1 MSLTNTTVSNYINNI
16 NVEFPVPG
24 QANSTEPFRT
34 NFANIQ
40 AALTGIEQ
48 GVETLG
54 VQYSTLNSGEIT
66 NNGYQ
71 TFPNGLI
78 MQWGQSGVIPS
89 GENNN
94 IVYPTPFPNAVFSV
108 TVTPITTATSGNVSV
123 ITVSNFNINNT
134 AGGASEF
141 YWSALGN

>member
-1 MSLTNTTVSNYINNI
+1 MSLLNTTVSNYINNI
-16 NVEFPVPG
+16 NVNFPVAG

-54 VQYSTLNSGEIT
+54 VQYSELNSGEIT

-71 TFPNGLI
+71 VLPSGLT
-78 MQWGQSGVIPS
+78 MQWGQSGMIPP
-89 GENNN
+89 GESNT
-94 IVYPTPFPNAVFSV
+94 IDFPIAFPNATFSI
-108 TVTPITTATSGNVSV
+108 TVTPITTATSGIVDVVTNSE
-123 ITVSNFNINNT
+123 FNLINAVGNT
-134 AGGASEF
+134 STF

>member
-1 MSLTNTTVSNYINNI
+1 MSLLNTTVSNYINNI
-16 NVEFPVPG
+16 NVNFPVAG

-54 VQYSTLNSGEIT
+54 VQYSALNTGEIT

-71 TFPNGLI
+71 VLPSGLI
-78 MQWGQSGVIPS
+78 MQWGKSSVIPS
-89 GENNN
+89 GESNT
-94 IVYPTPFPNAVFSV
+94 ITLPTAFPNSTFAI
-108 TVTPITTATSGNVSV
+108 TVTPITTATSGQVDV
-123 ITVSNFNINNT
+123 ITNSQFNLVNA
-134 AGGASEF
+134 AGGTSTF

>member
-1 MSLTNTTVSNYINNI
+1 MSLTNTTISNYINNI
-16 NVEFPVPG
+16 NIAFPVPG
-24 QANSTEPFRT
+24 QSNSTEPFRT

-54 VQYSTLNSGEIT
+54 VQYSALNSGEIT

-71 TFPNGLI
+71 VLPSGLT
-78 MQWGQSGVIPS
+78 MQWGESGMIPT
-89 GENNN
+89 GESNT
-94 IVYPTPFPNAVFSV
+94 ITFPTAFSNSVFSV
-108 TVTPITTATSGNVSV
+108 TVTPITTATSGQVDA
-123 ITVSNFNINNT
+123 ITNGQFNLVNAVGST
-134 AGGASEF
+134 STF

>member
-1 MSLTNTTVSNYINNI
+1 MSLLNTTVSNYINNI
-16 NVEFPVPG
+16 NVNFPVAG

-54 VQYSTLNSGEIT
+54 VQYSALNTGEIT

-71 TFPNGLI
+71 VLPSGLI
-78 MQWGQSGVIPS
+78 MQWGKSGMIAPGQNS
-89 GENNN
+89 T
-94 IVYPTPFPNAVFSV
+94 IALPTAFPNSTFAI
-108 TVTPITTATSGNVSV
+108 TVTPITTATSGQVDV
-123 ITVSNFNINNT
+123 ITNSQFNLVNA
-134 AGGASEF
+134 AGGTSTF